1 MIPLFPMATEQLTPR
16 VIELSDSDL
25 QTPNILKDKILMAPG
40 LWNGKNYTAEE
51 IRKAFERTDWANRDS
66 FGPNALIADH
76 SDKPLKVNDWF
87 GYVKNAHMDGEN
99 LIGDLELYD
108 DSMIMKLVKGKAK
121 FGISP
126 RLMGE
131 ADGDFMKDFIFENFS
146 IVTNPACKAAYI
158 NLSEQKESLLLSNK
172 LKEVNK
178 MSDQVTEDKKS
189 VEEVES
195 EKMKEEPKVEEEVE
209 MSDEQLLEVATLAGW
224 PEFVAAARK
233 KDPKMPMKAIA
244 KAFKG
249 KSEEMSKLEELS
261 EEEIVSR
268 IEKLAAILKNK
279 KPQVNVSISDQ
290 ATLGKIDA
298 LTTQVAE
305 LSERLNTPA
314 PKSVQTSTTEELSLQ
329 IDPSSHYSPGVNG
342 MAAYLGKLIS
352 K

>member
-1 MIPLFPMATEQLTPR
+1 MATEQLTPR
-16 VIELSDSDL
+16 IIELSDSDL
-25 QTPNILKDKILMAPG
+25 QTPTILKDKILMAPG
-40 LWNGKNYTAEE
+40 LWNGKNYTVEE
-51 IRKAFERTDWANRDS
+51 IKKAFERTDWTNRDS

-76 SDKPLKVNDWF
+76 SDKPLKVSDWF

-108 DSMIMKLVKGKAK
+108 DNMIVKLVKGKAK

-131 ADGDFMKDFIFENFS
+131 ADGDMMKDFIFENFS

-158 NLSEQKESLLLSNK
+158 NLSQQKAEDTLSSNK
-172 LKEVNK
+172 LQEDKK
-178 MSDQVTEDKKS
+178 MSDQVTEEKKS

-195 EKMKEEPKVEEEVE
+195 EEKKVEKVEEVE

-224 PEFVAAARK
+224 PEFVASARK

-249 KSEEMSKLEELS
+249 KNEEMSALEELS
-261 EEEIVSR
+261 ESELVSR
-268 IEKLAAILKNK
+268 IEKLAAILRNK
-279 KPQVNVSISDQ
+279 KPQVSATQDTTLSEIS
-290 ATLGKIDA
+290 A
-298 LTTQVAE
+298 LKTKVEE
-305 LSERLNTPA
+305 LSEKLNAPA
-314 PKSVQTSTTEELSLQ
+314 PKSVQASTQELSAK
-329 IDPSSHYSPGVNG
+329 DDSSSHYSNGVNG
-342 MAAYLGKLIS
+342 MAAYLSKLIS

>member
-1 MIPLFPMATEQLTPR
+1 MATEQLTPR
-16 VIELSDSDL
+16 IIELSDSDL
-25 QTPNILKDKILMAPG
+25 QTPTILKDKILMAPG
-40 LWNGKNYTAEE
+40 LWNGKNYTVEE
-51 IRKAFERTDWANRDS
+51 IKKAFERTDWTNRDS

-76 SDKPLKVNDWF
+76 SDKPLKVSDWF

-108 DSMIMKLVKGKAK
+108 DNMIVKLVKGKAK

-131 ADGDFMKDFIFENFS
+131 ADGDMMKDFIFENFS

-158 NLSEQKESLLLSNK
+158 NLSQQKAEDTLSSNK
-172 LKEVNK
+172 LQEDKK
-178 MSDQVTEDKKS
+178 MSDQVTEEKKS

-195 EKMKEEPKVEEEVE
+195 EEKKVEKVEKVEEVE

-224 PEFVAAARK
+224 PEFVASERK

-249 KSEEMSKLEELS
+249 KNEEMSALEELS
-261 EEEIVSR
+261 EAELVSR
-268 IEKLAAILKNK
+268 IEKLAAILRKK
-279 KPQVNVSISDQ
+279 KPQVTQDQ
-290 ATLGKIDA
+290 ATLNEITA
-298 LTTQVAE
+298 LKTKVEE
-305 LSERLNTPA
+305 LSEKLNTPA
-314 PKSVQTSTTEELSLQ
+314 PKSVQSSTQELSEK
-329 IDPSSHYSPGVNG
+329 DGSSSHYSIGVNG
-342 MAAYLGKLIS
+342 MAAYLSKLMS